1 MNKEL
6 EDKLYDPYDD
16 EEYEELELIKLFHS
30 HQERRFKTDF
40 KLKTEDWLERK
51 VIDCT
56 KDENPLIK
64 TKLREVSVEQGL
76 AIAEE
81 LFQILNKRGDGIGL
95 AANQVGID
103 AQVAVVNV
111 REPLVLINPKY
122 VARENEIIYGEGCL
136 SFPGHAIRTKRY
148 QDIIISTEQS
158 ESNWYFSGAEENSDG
173 KSGWDKGNMN
183 KDRENR
189 LLEAVCIQHEIDH
202 LNGIT
207 IFDRK
212 VDITIK
218 RTEKKIGRNEK
229 VTIEKDGQTKIL
241 KYKKAQNLLNQGW
254 VIQ

>member
-1 MNKEL
+1 MKNVINCL
-6 EDKLYDPYDD
+6 VNHN
-16 EEYEELELIKLFHS
+16 EYINS
-30 HQERRFKTDF
+30 
-40 KLKTEDWLERK
+40 KLK
-51 VIDCT
+51 
-56 KDENPLIK
+56 
-64 TKLREVSVEQGL
+64 EVSVEQGL
-76 AIAEE
+76 VIAEE

-122 VARENEIIYGEGCL
+122 IKKENEIIYGEGCL

-183 KDRENR
+183 QDRENR
-189 LLEAVCIQHEIDH
+189 LLEAVCVQHEIDH
-202 LNGIT
+202 LMGKT
-207 IFDRK
+207 IHDREVKLEPTK
-212 VDITIK
+212 V
-218 RTEKKIGRNEK
+218 EKKIGRNQI
-229 VTIEKDGQTKIL
+229 VTIKKGDAVKVL

-254 VIQ
+254 VIK